1 MVKKKTASKESVIYK
16 MKESAFIQTIFQYK
30 KTMAAVGLDLLNMAL
45 IILLMYV
52 ISTTMATPL
61 MNQSMWLANKGTDVK
76 AYIESD
82 AAFSAEQSAIVEA
95 FTTGASLFIIE
106 LAAIVLLFIFLTLIL
121 TAAIQAYIWS
131 IIKEI
136 KFTKKLYLKTLWVVL
151 VLHLFFIPVAGIF
164 FLGNNLFFTIFV
176 LGAYFIFMAWC
187 NNVIFSIMTEDKEIL
202 ETIGEGIGLSIKKLW
217 NYLPSVI
224 LVIAPALLLGALVG
238 SALQSV
244 IEPYISIYIVLL
256 VFLSWSKVMFYIITK
271 RLIDC

>member
-106 LAAIVLLFIFLTLIL
+106 LAAIVLLFIFLTLI
-121 TAAIQAYIWS
+121 
-131 IIKEI
+131 
-136 KFTKKLYLKTLWVVL
+136 
-151 VLHLFFIPVAGIF
+151 
-164 FLGNNLFFTIFV
+164 
-176 LGAYFIFMAWC
+176 
-187 NNVIFSIMTEDKEIL
+187 
-202 ETIGEGIGLSIKKLW
+202 
-217 NYLPSVI
+217 
-224 LVIAPALLLGALVG
+224 
-238 SALQSV
+238 
-244 IEPYISIYIVLL
+244 
-256 VFLSWSKVMFYIITK
+256 
-271 RLIDC
+271 